1 MRCRKILL
9 CLFLGLIPLKLINSQ
24 ENENTYSILEKS
36 MQSNNWYW
44 GQQRQSW
51 LIDIIKENKNKSDDE
66 KLKIIN
72 NFYNNQVRYG
82 SDINIWEKVD
92 YWATPFESL
101 NQGGGDCEDY
111 AIGKYFSLKKMGVKV
126 SKLRLVYVRY
136 YDGYDS
142 IAHMVLTY
150 TKENGIILILD
161 NLDKEIKESKDR
173 KDLTPIFSFNDD
185 GLYEQVGIQKINTNL
200 NKWNDLLERVKK
212 EGW

>member
-36 MQSNNWYW
+36 MHSNNWYW
-44 GQQRQSW
+44 GQQKQSW

-150 TKENGIILILD
+150 TKENGIILVLD